1 MPRPMRE
8 SEVPWVKALQGWWI
22 SEGKKRFGALK
33 QLAEALGVTVSTL
46 SRYMSGD
53 RFPNPAQRQ
62 RLYEATSLECFRET
76 VITKH
81 HPLEGTSKGSKAA
94 PHAAELNAWLLSQR
108 QYSSKRQLAT
118 VMGFTPSKLL
128 NYFASRQFPD
138 PKERSRLYE
147 VTKLDCFGPG
157 AESALA
163 LHRRLLKVQKPWV
176 RDLLTEIHRFIH
188 HIYPRTHQ
196 RRRFYGYESKI
207 IKEIERSE
215 ITQISEIDHRKLIRF
230 ELEKRTR
237 DASDGRLASL
247 VVFLKKRDIGRP
259 IRRRSSMTC

>member
-1 MPRPMRE
+1 MPRPLRE

-22 SEGKKRFGALK
+22 SDGKKRFGTSK
-33 QLAEALGVTVSTL
+33 KLAEALAVTVSTL

-62 RLYEATSLECFRET
+62 WLYQATSLECFRET

-81 HPLEGTSKGSKAA
+81 HPLKGTSKGSTTA
-94 PHAAELNAWLLSQR
+94 PHAAALNAWFQSQR
-108 QYSSKRQLAT
+108 QYSSKRELAA
-118 VMGFTPSKLL
+118 VLGFTSSKLL

-138 PKERSRLYE
+138 PKQRSRLYE

-163 LHRRLLKVQKPWV
+163 LHRRLLRVKKPWV
-176 RDLLTEIHRFIH
+176 RDLLVEIHRFIDR
-188 HIYPRTHQ
+188 IYPNTHE
-196 RRRFYGYESKI
+196 RRRFYGYESKF

-215 ITQISEIDHRKLIRF
+215 IAQLSEIDHRKLIRF
-230 ELEKRTR
+230 ELE
-237 DASDGRLASL
+237 
-247 VVFLKKRDIGRP
+247 
-259 IRRRSSMTC
+259 